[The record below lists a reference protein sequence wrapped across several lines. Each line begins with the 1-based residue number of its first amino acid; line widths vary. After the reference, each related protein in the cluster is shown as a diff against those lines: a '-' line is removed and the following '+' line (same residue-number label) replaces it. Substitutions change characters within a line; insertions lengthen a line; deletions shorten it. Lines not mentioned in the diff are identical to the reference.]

1 MESATVHFLVARE
14 HSPDLGC
21 HDRQISARSAAA
33 APAAVLAIPM
43 PALAPW
49 GRAKCFQSGGA
60 SRLSGSATA
69 ADRVFGWGG
78 AGFGFGVCATATEC
92 RRSSTTFLGGTGMGG
107 GGTGM
112 RRTVS
117 RAGSGGARLR
127 CRTNKQELDDPRLG
141 PCRLRTIDD
150 SPDQREQAG
159 GQSNRPITTTI
170 TTGERSRQSSI
181 IGDR

>member
-1 MESATVHFLVARE
+1 MS
-14 HSPDLGC
+14 
-21 HDRQISARSAAA
+21 RSADKRSLRRSRSRRRSRHPHARVGSLGESKML
-33 APAAVLAIPM
+33 PIG
-43 PALAPW
+43 
-49 GRAKCFQSGGA
+49 GRN
-60 SRLSGSATA
+60 RLSGSATA